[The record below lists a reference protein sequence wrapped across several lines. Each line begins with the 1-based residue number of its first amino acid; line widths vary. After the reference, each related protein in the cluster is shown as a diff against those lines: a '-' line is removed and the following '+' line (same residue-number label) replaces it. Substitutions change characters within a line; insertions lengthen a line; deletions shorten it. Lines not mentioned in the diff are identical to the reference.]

1 MNTKNIAWSADIGC
15 DGGPVIVA
23 NLADFSRWYGSEP
36 YDASQATELHH
47 WSPFAAEL
55 PEIWRPAGPTGHQ
68 YLASANP
75 SAARAALMSVVL
87 ELWPGATIDRSEAT
101 WRAIRP
107 DGRILN
113 AALAPDSEYD
123 RAIRS
128 LGEEAL
134 HGFQGDAMGYLW
146 SAAPGMVRISV
157 DDQRDFLV
165 LSQVEFA
172 NDEADALGA
181 HRHALE
187 ADWRSAAPGQ
197 RYRVTAGPV
206 VAAWSPNSIRDL
218 SAPISAADAAPSL
231 LGKLLDMA
239 TGASGALLWLKPGMY
254 ESALHYH
261 AEASWG
267 VAWCRLQ
274 RVGK

>member
-1 MNTKNIAWSADIGC
+1 
-15 DGGPVIVA
+15 
-23 NLADFSRWYGSEP
+23 
-36 YDASQATELHH
+36 
-47 WSPFAAEL
+47 
-55 PEIWRPAGPTGHQ
+55 
-68 YLASANP
+68 
-75 SAARAALMSVVL
+75 MSVVL

-123 RAIRS
+123 RSIRS

-146 SAAPGMVRISV
+146 SAAPGMVRVSV
-157 DDQRDFLV
+157 DGQRDFLV

-172 NDEADALGA
+172 NDETDALGA

-206 VAAWSPNSIRDL
+206 VAAWSPNSSRDL
-218 SAPISAADAAPSL
+218 SAPVNAADAAPSL
-231 LGKLLDMA
+231 PGQLDMA
-239 TGASGALLWLKPGMY
+239 TGASGVLLWLQPGVY
-254 ESALHYH
+254 ESALH
-261 AEASWG
+261 
-267 VAWCRLQ
+267 
-274 RVGK
+274 